1 MPAEVQVGRSDGWL
15 LNDRIRL
22 IDPLRKGPAPAG
34 LFYGRG
40 HGEGIRR
47 RLPDVR
53 KMLAVALGLACALAL
68 SIACAPARASA
79 GYVDG
84 ISDQSLPAWAGPFA
98 GSSFASSFTSAWRG
112 RIALARYVV
121 QWNAMAQAS
130 DGPRAEGDYREQFEA
145 WLEDVR
151 SLGLAPVIALT
162 SYTHDYP
169 RSPGEYQDALEALLA
184 QAAAA
189 GEPAGYVEAWNEP
202 NGQGDEPAGR
212 AGEIANWANSICER
226 RGCQVIAGDLEDAP
240 SIGAYERAYIG
251 ALDFAPAIWGI
262 HPYRSLFN
270 HSDATVLRFEQTLP
284 DHGAGAQIWFTE
296 VGAYYC
302 LGDELRGEA
311 LQADD
316 VSYLLD
322 TLIPATAPAHV
333 FYYGFKASRPGA
345 EPCTAGGG
353 DDTELYSASGAP
365 RAAAD
370 LILDAD
376 RARALVF
383 GSDLS
388 AALLALAPAPS

>member
-1 MPAEVQVGRSDGWL
+1 MENVS
-15 LNDRIRL
+15 RL
-22 IDPLRKGPAPAG
+22 CAVALAVSLALAPAG
-34 LFYGRG
+34 A
-40 HGEGIRR
+40 H
-47 RLPDVR
+47 
-53 KMLAVALGLACALAL
+53 
-68 SIACAPARASA
+68 ASA

-84 ISDQSLPAWAGPFA
+84 ISDQSLPAWAGAFA
-98 GSSFASSFTSAWRG
+98 GSSFASSFASAWGG

-121 QWNAMAQAS
+121 QWDAMAETS
-130 DGPRAEGDYREQFEA
+130 DGPRADGDYREQFEA

-162 SYTHDYP
+162 SYTHAYP

-184 QAAAA
+184 QADLM

-202 NGQGDEPAGR
+202 NGQGGEPAGR

-240 SIGAYERAYIG
+240 SISTYERAYTG
-251 ALDFAPAIWGI
+251 ALDFSPAIWGI

-270 HSDATVLRFEQTLP
+270 HSDATVLRFEQALP

-302 LGDELRGEA
+302 LDGELRGEA
-311 LQADD
+311 QQAND

-322 TLIPATAPAHV
+322 TLIPAAAPVHG
-333 FYYGFKASRPGA
+333 FYYGFKATGPGGA
-345 EPCTAGGG
+345 PCTASGGA
-353 DDTELYSASGAP
+353 DTELYRATGAP